1 MQEKFLFPT
10 GKGKKTGAFYKG
22 TLFLRGQIYY
32 NKRKSGAHNA
42 LFSAPRRQKNR
53 RRTHFPRRAVV
64 LYCNGKKRSGL
75 RREVRQIMVNKV
87 RVTIAGSPYVI
98 SSTDSEAYVTG
109 LAGELDASIQEVM
122 AANPNLS
129 VTRAAVFCALDYL
142 DRMKKSTGSADN
154 MRNQI
159 KDYLA
164 DAARAKLDAEEAKR
178 DVERLKREVQQLKER
193 SAGR

>member
-1 MQEKFLFPT
+1 
-10 GKGKKTGAFYKG
+10 
-22 TLFLRGQIYY
+22 
-32 NKRKSGAHNA
+32 
-42 LFSAPRRQKNR
+42 
-53 RRTHFPRRAVV
+53 
-64 LYCNGKKRSGL
+64 
-75 RREVRQIMVNKV
+75 MVNKV

-154 MRNQI
+154 MRSQI

-178 DVERLKREVQQLKER
+178 EVERLKREVQQLKER